1 MQLEESNDPP
11 RTSAS
16 FEPHR
21 LDRVTAKTRK
31 GVNRKTPKR
40 DAFKGWLPLNNRSA
54 RRGWRVLKGKKPQ
67 ERRPMANIK
76 RTSGRS

>member
-1 MQLEESNDPP
+1 MEGSNDPP

-31 GVNRKTPKR
+31 GVMRTKTPKR
-40 DAFKGWLPLNNRSA
+40 DAFEGWLPLDNQSV
-54 RRGWRVLKGKKPQ
+54 RRG
-67 ERRPMANIK
+67 
-76 RTSGRS
+76 